1 MIIINNYHIK
11 KAIPIGKNGFD
22 LLTNEQMV
30 ENYQ

>member
-1 MIIINNYHIK
+1 MIVDNYQTI
-11 KAIPIGKNGFD
+11 KAIPIDKNGFD